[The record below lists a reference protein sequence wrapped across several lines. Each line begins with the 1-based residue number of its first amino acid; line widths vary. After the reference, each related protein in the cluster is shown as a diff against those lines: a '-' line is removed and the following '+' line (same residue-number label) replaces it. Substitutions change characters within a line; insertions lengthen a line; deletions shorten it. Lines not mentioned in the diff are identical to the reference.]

1 MQYLLIICHDENFAP
16 TKTLTRDIIAWNKVM
31 ESRGILKYGNPL
43 RPPSD
48 AKTIRVRDGKLIVAD
63 GPFSNTS
70 EKMAAY
76 VLIECSSLDEA
87 IDAASQ
93 HPMAKV
99 ATVEV
104 RPVWEDL
111 ASFI

>member
-1 MQYLLIICHDENFAP
+1 MQYLLIICHDEFFAP
-16 TKTLTRDIIAWNKVM
+16 TKTLTKEIIAWNKIM

-48 AKTIRVRDGKLIVAD
+48 AKTIRVRKGKLLLTN
-63 GPFSNTS
+63 GPFSDAS
-70 EKMAAY
+70 EKIAAY
-76 VLIECSSLDEA
+76 VLIECPTLEEA

-104 RPVWEDL
+104 RPVWGNL
-111 ASFI
+111 ANYM

>member
-1 MQYLLIICHDENFAP
+1 MQYLLIICHDESFAP
-16 TKTLTRDIIAWNKVM
+16 TETLTREIIAWNKVM

-48 AKTIRVRDGKLIVAD
+48 AKTIRVRKGKLLLTD
-63 GPFSNTS
+63 GPFSDTS
-70 EKMAAY
+70 EKIAAY
-76 VLIECSSLDEA
+76 VLIECSTMEEA

-93 HPMAKV
+93 HPMAKA

-104 RPVWEDL
+104 RPIWEDL
-111 ASFI
+111 ANFI